1 MSTPSTAAAAVLI
14 EKRNEFGL
22 SKSGS
27 EQPSTQTIDV
37 TISGAPDAAKGANG
51 NYSLH
56 KTPLS
61 GHTIPYY
68 QGISGDLFQMF
79 IIYNKTA
86 KRWEL
91 QNNIGT
97 ENEKRFGLIAYI
109 ACGENDAE
117 TSLLRS
123 VSGKKEWYVPTKPG
137 GSDGVLDS
145 NMVATVIDGGQS
157 TAAPAAS
164 STVTVAPASPASPAA
179 STTVVSTPASP
190 PIVVT
195 APARHE
201 MKTIITD
208 IGAQYNKVSGE
219 YAKLT
224 TTSPDTEW
232 SDFKTN
238 NLDKAN
244 TDLKKALAQLDAFK
258 KAGSGSSTSTAAS
271 DPAKSGLIDEGMIR
285 DRNDMKDG
293 RNNTKDDRN
302 DMNDDSPVGGSSSSS
317 KKNRKSHK
325 SYHPG
330 IGKTRKH
337 HHSHSE
343 PKRVSFVH
351 QA

>member
-1 MSTPSTAAAAVLI
+1 
-14 EKRNEFGL
+14 
-22 SKSGS
+22 
-27 EQPSTQTIDV
+27 
-37 TISGAPDAAKGANG
+37 
-51 NYSLH
+51 
-56 KTPLS
+56 
-61 GHTIPYY
+61 
-68 QGISGDLFQMF
+68 MF
-79 IIYNKTA
+79 IIYSEND
-86 KRWEL
+86 KRWEITS
-91 QNNIGT
+91 NMGT
-97 ENEKRFGLIAYI
+97 SSETKVGVVAYI
-109 ACGENDAE
+109 ACDPAAAKKDY
-117 TSLLRS
+117 LAS
-123 VSGKKEWYVPTKPG
+123 VSGKKEWYVPTTPG
-137 GSDGVLDS
+137 GSAENLDP
-145 NMVATVIDGGQS
+145 NMVATVIDAGQS

-164 STVTVAPASPASPAA
+164 STVAVAPAA

-195 APARHE
+195 APAIDE

-224 TTSPDTEW
+224 KASPDTEW
-232 SDFKTN
+232 SDFKTK
-238 NLDKAN
+238 NLDAATAN
-244 TDLKKALAQLDAFK
+244 LKKALAQLDAFK
-258 KAGSGSSTSTAAS
+258 KAGSGSSTSTAAPN
-271 DPAKSGLIDEGMIR
+271 PATSGLIDEGMIR

-293 RNNTKDDRN
+293 QNNTKDD
-302 DMNDDSPVGGSSSSS
+302 SLVGGSSSSS

>member
-1 MSTPSTAAAAVLI
+1 MSTPPTAAAAALI
-14 EKRNEFGL
+14 EKKQELGL
-22 SKSGS
+22 GKSGS

-37 TISGAPDAAKGANG
+37 TIAGAPDAAKGANG
-51 NYSLH
+51 DYSLH

-61 GHTIPYY
+61 GQNIPYY
-68 QGISGDLFQMF
+68 QGISGDAFQMF
-79 IIYNKTA
+79 IIYSEND
-86 KRWEL
+86 KRWEITS
-91 QNNIGT
+91 NMGT
-97 ENEKRFGLIAYI
+97 SSETKVGVVAYI
-109 ACGENDAE
+109 ACDPAAAKKDY
-117 TSLLRS
+117 LAS
-123 VSGKKEWYVPTKPG
+123 VSGKKEWYVPTTPG
-137 GSDGVLDS
+137 GSAENLDP
-145 NMVATVIDGGQS
+145 NMVATVIDAGQS

-164 STVTVAPASPASPAA
+164 STVAVAPAA

-195 APARHE
+195 APAIDE

-224 TTSPDTEW
+224 KASPDTEW
-232 SDFKTN
+232 SDFKTK
-238 NLDKAN
+238 NLDAATAN
-244 TDLKKALAQLDAFK
+244 LKKALAQLDAFK
-258 KAGSGSSTSTAAS
+258 KAGSGSSTSTAAPN
-271 DPAKSGLIDEGMIR
+271 PATSGLIDEGMIR

-293 RNNTKDDRN
+293 QNNTKDD
-302 DMNDDSPVGGSSSSS
+302 SLVGGSSSSS

>member
-1 MSTPSTAAAAVLI
+1 MSTAALL
-14 EKRNEFGL
+14 ENRQELGL
-22 SKSGS
+22 GKSGS

-37 TISGAPDAAKGANG
+37 TISGAPSAAKGTNG

-56 KTPLS
+56 LTPLH
-61 GHTIPYY
+61 GQTIPYY
-68 QGISGDLFQMF
+68 QGIDGDLFQIY
-79 IIYNKTA
+79 IIYN
-86 KRWEL
+86 
-91 QNNIGT
+91 
-97 ENEKRFGLIAYI
+97 ENEKRWEIQGNMVTKSETKYGVVAYI
-109 ACGENDAE
+109 ACNPADAKKDY
-117 TSLLRS
+117 LAS
-123 VSGKKEWYVPTKPG
+123 VSGKKEWFIKNSAPG
-137 GSDGVLDS
+137 KADYSDP
-145 NMVATVIDGGQS
+145 NMVATVIAGGQS

-164 STVTVAPASPASPAA
+164 STAAVAPASPASPAA

-195 APARHE
+195 APAIHE

-208 IGAQYNKVSGE
+208 IVAQYNKVSGE

-224 TTSPDTEW
+224 KASPDTDW
-232 SDFKTN
+232 SNFKTN
-238 NLDKAN
+238 NLDAA
-244 TDLKKALAQLDAFK
+244 TADLKKALAQLDAFK
-258 KAGSGSSTSTAAS
+258 KAGSDSSVSTSPTPS
-271 DPAKSGLIDEGMIR
+271 R
-285 DRNDMKDG
+285 
-293 RNNTKDDRN
+293 
-302 DMNDDSPVGGSSSSS
+302 VGGSSSSS